1 MTQSMTRSRTTSLAR
16 RELLDLDSFA
26 RAASIQS
33 DFARRLVVLGFVE
46 ARVGPGDELHFAPD
60 QVAVAARMQRLRTG
74 LALNYASLGLVADLL
89 DRIAEL
95 ERAARS
101 PRKSQSTSRA
111 ESQPRTGG
119 RSWT

>member
-1 MTQSMTRSRTTSLAR
+1 MIQSTTTSLAR
-16 RELLDLDSFA
+16 SELLDLDSFA
-26 RAASIQS
+26 RAASIHS
-33 DFARRLVVLGFVE
+33 DFARRLVALGFVE
-46 ARVGPGDELHFAPD
+46 ARVGSGGELRFARD

-101 PRKSQSTSRA
+101 PRNTQSPPRA